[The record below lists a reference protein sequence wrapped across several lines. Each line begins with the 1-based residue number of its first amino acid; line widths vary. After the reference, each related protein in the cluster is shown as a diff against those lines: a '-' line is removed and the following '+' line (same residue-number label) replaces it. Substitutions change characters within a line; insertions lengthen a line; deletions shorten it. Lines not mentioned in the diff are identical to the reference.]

1 MKHTNW
7 NTQGKGHKKMYHK
20 ESIHT
25 RCPGAWGHEKS
36 PVLASSGGVPRR
48 TPGLFQRT
56 PLFLVI
62 LGGLFL
68 GSCKFNPIFY
78 EISKETAPKEA
89 IIEGTPSRIVEL
101 SNKLYVANGRL
112 WEYDGT
118 TWSLMASQPGAAGT
132 VRAVAAT
139 SSSLYALVVSG
150 EGSSTSA
157 VYKWNGSTWSEVS
170 NSTGYRVETIF
181 GASGTL
187 FAGGH
192 TSSGTY
198 GVLYE
203 SSGSLA
209 TLSGLASLASTCALV
224 GAVYYGSNY
233 YLAVAGSGIYST
245 NDLSSS
251 SSVNGPISGTTNS
264 DYNLNGLILVDSTV
278 VATATTDDYDGGYLL
293 VGNSSS
299 FSQVYSNSSY
309 YFTGALALWYANTPS
324 TKADLL
330 LVGFV
335 DTSSSYSRGYLELP
349 LSSGAMPSSISFKS
363 PGEGS
368 PTTVSDNDTYEQ
380 SLGRK
385 AVTALYQ
392 GPNGANAVLF
402 ASTSLDGLWS
412 CRDQTWNKEEAQ

>member
-7 NTQGKGHKKMYHK
+7 NTQGKGREKMYHK
-20 ESIHT
+20 ESINP
-25 RCPGAWGHEKS
+25 RSGAWGHEKS

-89 IIEGTPSRIVEL
+89 LIKGSPSRIVEL

-139 SSSLYALVVSG
+139 NSALYALVVSG
-150 EGSSTSA
+150 EGTSTSA
-157 VYKWNGSTWSEVS
+157 VYKLNSGTWSEVT
-170 NSTGYRVETIF
+170 NTTGYRVETIF
-181 GASGTL
+181 GANTTL

-192 TSSGTY
+192 NSSGTY

-203 SSGSLA
+203 SSGSFA
-209 TLSGLASLASTCALV
+209 TISGLATLASTCTLV
-224 GAVYYGSNY
+224 GAVHVHSTY
-233 YLAVAGSGIYST
+233 YLAIAGSGIYST
-245 NDLSSS
+245 SDLSSS
-251 SSVNGPISGTTNS
+251 VSGPISGSTNS
-264 DYNLNGLILVDSTV
+264 DYNLNGLILVGSQV

-309 YFTGALALWYANTPS
+309 YFTGALALWYAPS
-324 TKADLL
+324 DTTADLL

-335 DTSSSYSRGYLELP
+335 NTSSSYTRGYLELA
-349 LSSGAMPSSISFKS
+349 LSSGAMPGSISFKS

-385 AVTALYQ
+385 AVTALHQ
-392 GPNGANAVLF
+392 GPNGASGVLF

-412 CRDQTWNKEEAQ
+412 CRDQTWNEEEAQ